1 MGTSVRATLDVK
13 SSDALERLVARLGW
27 SRSEVIRAAI
37 LQFEAS
43 CPTASRH
50 RVIGTGRFKSGIP
63 DLATNK
69 KHLEDLG
76 R

>member
-1 MGTSVRATLDVK
+1 MGSSVRATLDGK
-13 SSDALERLVARLGW
+13 TSDALERLVARLGW
-27 SRSEVIRAAI
+27 SRSEVIQAAI
-37 LQFEAS
+37 QQFEAS
-43 CPTASRH
+43 RPTASRH

-69 KHLEDLG
+69 QHIADLG